1 MEKKENKMHLPS
13 IDDIFTTQQERDE
26 ANLEKVVNISI
37 KDIDDYPEHP
47 FKVLV
52 NDEMQEMVNS
62 IKEKGIL
69 VPTIVRQKADGR
81 YEMISGHRRKKA
93 SELAELDTI
102 PCIVRDLTDD
112 EATIIMV
119 DSNLQREKILPS
131 EKAFAYKL
139 KLEAIKHQGKRTD
152 LTSVPVAHKSSRQ
165 ELGEKVGE
173 SQDQVRRYIR
183 LTELIPE
190 LLKMVDNSVL
200 GESPSIAFRPA
211 VELSY
216 LTKDEQTD
224 LLDLIECYDCTPS
237 LAQAIK
243 LKNMSQNK
251 YLTIEGM
258 EEIMEESKPNQTPKL
273 KVSMNRLNNIL
284 PDTLKNDREREE
296 YVIKAVEWYDKYQ
309 KKMRERKEQER

>member
-1 MEKKENKMHLPS
+1 MHLPS

-52 NDEMQEMVNS
+52 NDEMQEMVDS

-102 PCIVRDLTDD
+102 PCIVRELTDD

-309 KKMRERKEQER
+309 KKMRERKGQER

>member
-26 ANLEKVVNISI
+26 TNLEKVVNISI

-309 KKMRERKEQER
+309 KKMRERKGQER

>member
-1 MEKKENKMHLPS
+1 MHLPS

-52 NDEMQEMVNS
+52 NDEMQEMVDS

-251 YLTIEGM
+251 YLSIEGM

-309 KKMRERKEQER
+309 KKMRERKGQER